1 MKKRYILGGFTA
13 LLVLGF
19 AMGPQADYPD
29 YEGEIAATQINLE
42 AIDNHVA
49 NKDKSVKYLK
59 PNNES
64 RIIWADSVRKTPYSI
79 VYLHGFSAS
88 PMEGDPVHRTFA
100 KRYGC
105 NLYIPRLAGHGLDD
119 PESFLDLSPK
129 ALIESAKEA
138 IAVGQ
143 VIGEKVILMS
153 CSTGSTLSVFLAAE
167 NPELVEALI
176 MYSPN
181 IDLADPSSAILT
193 MPWGLQI
200 ARQLVGEYRVIYPDT
215 TDPKSQYTTRQYRTE
230 GIVSLKA
237 LINET
242 MTPATFEK
250 VNQPYLL
257 AYYYKDEEACDHIVS
272 IDAMKAFHEQTQT
285 PADQKRM
292 IPLPDVGTHVIPS
305 GLHSEDIESVLEVSY
320 SFAEEVLGLEV
331 KPDTLNNF

>member
-13 LLVLGF
+13 LLALGF
-19 AMGPQADYPD
+19 AMGPKADYPEFD
-29 YEGEIAATQINLE
+29 GDIAAAQISLE
-42 AIDNHVA
+42 AIDDYVA
-49 NKDKSVKYLK
+49 NKDKAVKYLK

-100 KRYGC
+100 KRYGS
-105 NLYIPRLAGHGLDD
+105 NLYIPRLAGHGLSD
-119 PESFLDLSPK
+119 PESFLDLTPK

-138 IAVGQ
+138 IAIGQ

-153 CSTGSTLSVFLAAE
+153 CSTGSTLSVYLAAE

-181 IDLADPSSAILT
+181 IDLADPSSGILT

-200 ARQLVGEYRVIYPDT
+200 ARQIVGEYRVIHPDT
-215 TDPKSQYTTRQYRTE
+215 TTAKSQYTTCQYRTE

-242 MTPATFEK
+242 MTEQTFK
-250 VNQPYLL
+250 QIKQPYLL
-257 AYYYKDEEACDHIVS
+257 AYYYKDDEACDHIVS
-272 IDAMKAFHEQTQT
+272 IDAMKAFHEQSQT
-285 PADQKRM
+285 PADQKQM

-305 GLHSEDIESVLEVSY
+305 GLHSEDIASVLGVSY
-320 SFAEEVLGLEV
+320 TFAEEVLGLQAI
-331 KPDTLNNF
+331 PDTLNNF